1 MSLWD
6 YLKKQE
12 VSSEYE
18 EAKVRIMDLHKKEE
32 SLAYIDWMSYGQE
45 ETEGEMQVEFVHGE
59 MKKGEEIILYDC
71 NGKKTGRVTIL
82 ELYLGKNK
90 NPANYSENGETGQ
103 IIFRKEEDGSDEF
116 WRSQYA
122 VGCE

>member
-45 ETEGEMQVEFVHGE
+45 ETEAGVLQ
-59 MKKGEEIILYDC
+59 
-71 NGKKTGRVTIL
+71 
-82 ELYLGKNK
+82 
-90 NPANYSENGETGQ
+90 
-103 IIFRKEEDGSDEF
+103 
-116 WRSQYA
+116 
-122 VGCE
+122 